1 MLEYSLMDMDTT
13 STEDD
18 DTDTFFEDV
27 SLNSPMSVADDAAS
41 PPAQDCW
48 HMVVSWIRL
57 RHSAQVHA
65 SPYDAEPCY

>member
-27 SLNSPMSVADDAAS
+27 SLNSPMSVADDS

-48 HMVVSWIRL
+48 HTVISWIRF
-57 RHSAQVHA
+57 RHSTQVHA
-65 SPYDAEPCY
+65 SPYDFEPCY